1 MEKRLGKVIMF
12 KKEIKILPLYDN
24 IKMPEVAYN
33 GESAAIDFYS
43 AGEYRILPGEVKNI
57 DLGIKIIIPKGYF
70 LMLYNKSSM
79 KYNNRLTI
87 LGGVI
92 DRGYTGRLVCRL
104 RNIGD
109 REVSLERKQKVCQG
123 FLLPSY
129 HYKINRCS
137 KEEFTKYESKRKDN
151 GFGSTN

>member
-1 MEKRLGKVIMF
+1 MF

-43 AGEYRILPGEVKNI
+43 AGEYRILPGEVKII
-57 DLGIKIIIPKGYF
+57 DFGIKIIIPKGYF

-79 KYNNRLTI
+79 EYNNKLTI

-92 DRGYTGRLVCRL
+92 DRGYTGKLDCRL
-104 RNIGD
+104 RNIGN

-129 HYKINRCS
+129 YYKINKCS
-137 KEEFTKYESKRKDN
+137 KEEFAKYENESKRKDN